1 MEPLERYTLSATGL
15 MKNFPPQWQGR
26 NKLAVFKIASSSG
39 YPFEGTIEYARWP
52 KRDLPA
58 TVNGTSAFEA
68 RPDFFDYVPSKMQPA
83 FEWHLNFADSEIF
96 VAYESSLLAQDELQ
110 VAEHPALGS
119 LRDAF
124 YSKGITPLTVA
135 IDGSPTPVTITGVQR
150 RCFIDTSP
158 NPGEGRPYGLYGNEF
173 ARAYEEDVIAATHAI
188 KPPTISNILAMAA
201 IPCNEG
207 RYTMEEISL
216 TLVTAFSGYS
226 AARDEARQ
234 IAGADTKVIIH
245 TGFWG
250 CGAYG
255 GNHTLMTML
264 QALAAELAGVDL
276 VFHAGNDHGVQV
288 AKDAYD
294 TYRRIKATVSD
305 TDNLVTSIYDMNFE
319 WNESDGN

>member
-1 MEPLERYTLSATGL
+1 MEPLERYTFSATDL
-15 MKNFPPQWQGR
+15 MKNFPPRWSGR
-26 NKLAVFKIASSSG
+26 NKLAVFKIASSMD
-39 YPFEGTIEYARWP
+39 YPFEGTIGYARWP

-58 TVNGTSAFEA
+58 TVKGTSAFEA
-68 RPDFFDYVPSKMQPA
+68 RPDFFDYVPTKMQPA
-83 FEWHLNFADSEIF
+83 FEWHMNFADSELF

-110 VAEHPALGS
+110 VAGHPILGS

-124 YSKGITPLTVA
+124 YSKEIAPLTVA

-173 ARAYEEDVIAATHAI
+173 EGAYEDDVIAATQAVM
-188 KPPTISNILAMAA
+188 PPTISNILAMAA

-207 RYTMEEISL
+207 RYTIEEISL
-216 TLVTAFSGYS
+216 TLITAFSGYA

-234 IAGADTKVIIH
+234 MAGADTKVIIH

-264 QALAAELAGVDL
+264 QALAADLAGVDL
-276 VFHAGNDHGVQV
+276 VFHAGSDYGVQV
-288 AKDAYD
+288 ANGAYG
-294 TYRRIKATVSD
+294 TYLRIKATISG
-305 TDNLVTSIYDMNFE
+305 TDNLVQSIHDLNFE